1 MYEHFTPGRNIW
13 KKVSRWMFFT
23 MERIF
28 VLVIVFGITYL
39 MIKSFYPY
47 NIGKY
52 GLILII
58 SNLLL
63 AGSTTQNAYVE
74 CQGSGSAL
82 NSTFIQAANTSG
94 SDAVFYCR
102 VGVCDERNSWPVR
115 HKLK

>member
-58 SNLLL
+58 SNALL
-63 AGSTTQNAYVE
+63 AGYLILPSPSNPMGLMYQE
-74 CQGSGSAL
+74 ILRG
-82 NSTFIQAANTSG
+82 I
-94 SDAVFYCR
+94 
-102 VGVCDERNSWPVR
+102 
-115 HKLK
+115 LKPSKHATGDLTAITENKKREEK

>member
-1 MYEHFTPGRNIW
+1 MYDHFTPGRNIW

-52 GLILII
+52 GLILIM
-58 SNLLL
+58 SNALL
-63 AGSTTQNAYVE
+63 AGYLILPSPSNPMGLMYQE
-74 CQGSGSAL
+74 ILRG
-82 NSTFIQAANTSG
+82 I
-94 SDAVFYCR
+94 
-102 VGVCDERNSWPVR
+102 
-115 HKLK
+115 LKSSMHATGDLTAITENKKREEK

>member
-52 GLILII
+52 GLILIV
-58 SNLLL
+58 SNAFL
-63 AGSTTQNAYVE
+63 AGLLILPSPSNPMGLMYQE
-74 CQGSGSAL
+74 ILRGIL
-82 NSTFIQAANTSG
+82 
-94 SDAVFYCR
+94 
-102 VGVCDERNSWPVR
+102 
-115 HKLK
+115 

>member
-52 GLILII
+52 G
-58 SNLLL
+58 
-63 AGSTTQNAYVE
+63 
-74 CQGSGSAL
+74 
-82 NSTFIQAANTSG
+82 
-94 SDAVFYCR
+94 
-102 VGVCDERNSWPVR
+102 
-115 HKLK
+115 

>member
-13 KKVSRWMFFT
+13 KKVSRWLFFT

-58 SNLLL
+58 SNTLL
-63 AGSTTQNAYVE
+63 AGFLILPSPSNPMGLMYQE
-74 CQGSGSAL
+74 ILRG
-82 NSTFIQAANTSG
+82 I
-94 SDAVFYCR
+94 
-102 VGVCDERNSWPVR
+102 
-115 HKLK
+115 LKSNQRATGDLTAITENKKREEK

>member
-58 SNLLL
+58 SNALL
-63 AGSTTQNAYVE
+63 AGYLVLPSPSKTQWVSCIKKSYVA
-74 CQGSGSAL
+74 S
-82 NSTFIQAANTSG
+82 
-94 SDAVFYCR
+94 
-102 VGVCDERNSWPVR
+102 
-115 HKLK
+115 